1 MGSISHQNSNSMGL
15 FLPLV
20 NRDIEL
26 YILLNSGP
34 KLTMVY
40 GTQSFNL
47 TLNFA
52 NIIIND
58 ILIILIY
65 INNC

>member
-40 GTQSFNL
+40 GKQSFYL
-47 TLNFA
+47 TFNVA
-52 NIIIND
+52 NITIND
-58 ILIILIY
+58 ILIILIH